1 MSGDR
6 QNYNGWAIGALVF
19 ALLACVPLV
28 TSDDYVL
35 YILSVSA
42 VTAII
47 AAGLNITNGYIGLLN
62 LAVGGLVATGAYC
75 TALLLLQGYSMPLA
89 LLAAAIGG
97 GVVSAIIFLTFARL
111 RGFFFGLATIAAA
124 EVIRLLIRNLEQFTQ
139 GVRGLKGYPKLSV
152 SAETTYWIVLGLLL
166 VILIVISLVVRSNI
180 GLQWRAIRDN
190 RDKALSMGIPVA
202 RLQFWG
208 YVASGVVMAFGGA
221 LYGVLLQFIE
231 PNIAGL
237 GTLVQTILMVALGG
251 AGTVIGP
258 VIGSA
263 VINLLPELLRMADEL
278 RLVIYGVTLI
288 AVVLALPGGIVG
300 TIQRRL
306 RMRRPIPQRA

>member
-1 MSGDR
+1 MLGDR
-6 QNYNGWAIGALVF
+6 RNYSGWGIGAVVF
-19 ALLACVPLV
+19 ALLVCVPLL

-35 YILSVSA
+35 YVLSVSA

-75 TALLLLQGYSMPLA
+75 TALLLLRGYSMPLA

-97 GVVSAIIFLTFARL
+97 GLVSAIIFLTFARL

-124 EVIRLLIRNLEQFTQ
+124 EVIRLLIRNLEEITQ
-139 GVRGLKGYPKLSV
+139 GVRGLKGYPKLSA
-152 SAETTYWIVLGLLL
+152 SAGTTYWIVLGLLL

-288 AVVLALPGGIVG
+288 VVVLALPGGIVG

-306 RMRRPIPQRA
+306 RMRRSIPQRA